1 MRQAARTARY
11 DQALGLEAY
20 SLRAVDRPF
29 PSHFHD
35 HYVIGGRQQQVI
47 GPGDVLLFNPGD
59 SHACIQADGSLDYR
73 GLNIPRSTMLAL
85 AEEIM
90 GSRAMPGFS
99 VAVVRDGELAGRLR
113 ALHRAVLGE
122 EPELRR
128 EEALLLAWGLL
139 LPGYAGMVET
149 VSACRVEVERTC
161 AFIRSHYARHITLEE
176 LSLQAG
182 LSKSAL
188 VRAFA
193 KAKGVTPYRYLMA
206 VRISE
211 ARRLLER
218 GVSSAEAAVETG
230 FSDQSHFTNYFTAFT
245 GLTPGACRELFR
257 QEWERG

>member
-1 MRQAARTARY
+1 
-11 DQALGLEAY
+11 
-20 SLRAVDRPF
+20 
-29 PSHFHD
+29 
-35 HYVIGGRQQQVI
+35 
-47 GPGDVLLFNPGD
+47 
-59 SHACIQADGSLDYR
+59 
-73 GLNIPRSTMLAL
+73 
-85 AEEIM
+85 M

-188 VRAFA
+188 GLG
-193 KAKGVTPYRYLMA
+193 KGRHALPLSDGGADQRGTAPAGTGCLLCRGRRGDRLF
-206 VRISE
+206 RSE
-211 ARRLLER
+211 PFHQLFHCLHRPDA
-218 GVSSAEAAVETG
+218 G
-230 FSDQSHFTNYFTAFT
+230 
-245 GLTPGACRELFR
+245 GLPGAVPAGMG
-257 QEWERG
+257 ERMTQPWRRILHGATWRPC

>member
-35 HYVIGGRQQQVI
+35 HYVIGVVERGTRTLTCGRQRQVI

-59 SHACIQADGSLDYR
+59 SHACIQADGALDYR

-193 KAKGVTPYRYLMA
+193 KAKGC
-206 VRISE
+206 
-211 ARRLLER
+211 LLYTSPSPR
-218 GVSSAEAAVETG
+218 
-230 FSDQSHFTNYFTAFT
+230 D
-245 GLTPGACRELFR
+245 
-257 QEWERG
+257 

>member
-1 MRQAARTARY
+1 M
-11 DQALGLEAY
+11 
-20 SLRAVDRPF
+20 
-29 PSHFHD
+29 
-35 HYVIGGRQQQVI
+35 
-47 GPGDVLLFNPGD
+47 
-59 SHACIQADGSLDYR
+59 
-73 GLNIPRSTMLAL
+73 
-85 AEEIM
+85 
-90 GSRAMPGFS
+90 
-99 VAVVRDGELAGRLR
+99 AVVRDGELAGRLR

-245 GLTPGACRELFR
+245 GLTPGGLPGAVPAGMG
-257 QEWERG
+257 ERMTQPWRRILHGATWRPC

>member
-35 HYVIGGRQQQVI
+35 HYVIGVVERGTRTLTCGRQRQVI

-99 VAVVRDGELAGRLR
+99 VAV
-113 ALHRAVLGE
+113 VLGE